1 MIEISP
7 QHNEARLLGTLAF
20 LDAGAANATI
30 SIYATARPV
39 GGADPLGTPLA
50 TLTLS
55 RPCATLIG
63 GVLVLEPIVAPATVT
78 TTGAAVWA
86 RWLNGDGVWALDCD
100 VSVEAGVGELRLTQL
115 QLYAGGLVPLST
127 TLPST
132 IG

>member
-7 QHNEARLLGTLAF
+7 EHNEARLLGTLAF
-20 LDAGAANATI
+20 LDAGASNATI
-30 SIYATARPV
+30 EIYATARPA
-39 GGADPLGTPLA
+39 GGADPLGAPLA
-50 TLTLS
+50 TLTLA
-55 RPCATLIG
+55 RPCAVLTG
-63 GVLVLEPIVAPATVT
+63 AALVLQPLTAPATVT
-78 TTGAAVWA
+78 ATGAAAWA

-115 QLYAGGLVPLST
+115 QLYAGGLVPLSA